1 MSETGIALAERA
13 MAPFPVP
20 SEQLEYRTE
29 AISQFLS
36 EILGGVTLIDR
47 LEDHVIP
54 VVDALAGAR

>member
-1 MSETGIALAERA
+1 

-29 AISQFLS
+29 AISQFLF

-54 VVDALAGAR
+54 VVDALAGGR